1 VPARLVLACVP
12 GDQPLADEVAR
23 ALAAEGMVVERP
35 DLAVEAAPDADLAV
49 VLVTRQSSGTPEL
62 NETIE
67 ALAAAGLRTL
77 LAWWDEDAPSDFLSE
92 QAAEDEIFYACF
104 LPRPHRAAALVER
117 LRAELGAA

>member
-1 VPARLVLACVP
+1 
-12 GDQPLADEVAR
+12 
-23 ALAAEGMVVERP
+23 VVDRP
-35 DLAVEAAPDADLAV
+35 DLEVEAVPDADLAV
-49 VLVTRQSSGTPEL
+49 VLVTRRSSGTPEL

-117 LRAELGAA
+117 LRAELGGD